1 VVIRPENEASQSLYK
16 KLGFRKLYT
25 IVRMTFVPGT
35 WRDPDENDANSIL
48 RDNLINAVRQLNIQ
62 QNALEALQ
70 VESVKRD
77 KNSVHKHEN
86 QATEAIYTRVD
97 EVLEPI
103 DERPEEN
110 MKYNDEDENVTNNQQ
125 KTDVEDSNKDC
136 SIDRI

>member
-1 VVIRPENEASQSLYK
+1 
-16 KLGFRKLYT
+16 
-25 IVRMTFVPGT
+25 MTFVPGT